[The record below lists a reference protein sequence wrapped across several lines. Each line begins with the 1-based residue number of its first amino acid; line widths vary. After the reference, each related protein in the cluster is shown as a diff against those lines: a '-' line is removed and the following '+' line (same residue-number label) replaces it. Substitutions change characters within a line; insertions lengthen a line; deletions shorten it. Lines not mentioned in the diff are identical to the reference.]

1 MALPPLPSGATKERP
16 PLPPGATAEPTDKSI
31 GVGEAMYTGAK
42 TAVMEPIYG
51 AGEFLPGEFGKG
63 AASRAK
69 ELEQEY
75 QRTVKQQPIATRA
88 GYFPTTVASLLIP
101 GGAGVKMAEGAPL
114 LARALAGGGL
124 AGVVGGGLTPT
135 GKEDYSERLA
145 EKGKGAALGG
155 ALGTALGASAPLVPA
170 AGKAITAIKKGYQ
183 DVTGKTAAKAAQEA
197 EALGTKVKGKTSE
210 LVQERVGAEKQ
221 AQMEAEK
228 SAKELQ
234 SPKNRELQ
242 AQKDITQA
250 SSAVSQKLIADKTRT
265 AKEASD
271 SLSKLSNRAL
281 PEGKAEEELGGL
293 IQPLGKSNVKALSE
307 TRQKS
312 AITETKDPAFERARA
327 KESKGQFIIT
337 DKKSAP
343 LLESA
348 FADLETQI
356 NRTTEPY
363 QSQLKARLQSLKG
376 KEIPLSEGELRVERL
391 KEASI
396 PGYSAKTTKQEPL
409 TLDNAEFMRRMLTD
423 KDLAEATGF
432 AALDIARRGD
442 VAKKLSA
449 AMKEF
454 EPGVGE
460 YLSKYQETSAPITK
474 ALAGRGEKL
483 IEAEKLAEQ
492 EVLYSADKSAVAKY
506 YLDGSKERASRLLD
520 LVGGKP
526 KELVDSVAGL
536 VRARMENMSANQ
548 AKQFL
553 DQGLFDVFPELKSG
567 ATAVAKSKEAAE
579 KAASLVQKQGV
590 IGATGPTGRLAQ
602 ALGSQSSL
610 EKKLAQSAGEA
621 ATTAKKAE
629 DSAIKFETFNTHLG
643 TLSGEDSLLQSKNF
657 LRKMAEDNRIPQDAY
672 QKSLQEI
679 QQAEAAFQK
688 FKDADTLKKNL
699 RRALTY
705 KVLATTVGGGTAY
718 YFTH

>member
-1 MALPPLPSGATKERP
+1 MFTTAPQPEAEAAGSLATLRG
-16 PLPPGATAEPTDKSI
+16 LSSSVLGIPGEITGMMNPKRTEAESVQDATPENIRKLYTKLGSPEPTTEPLKAAQAAGEI
-31 GVGEAMYTGAK
+31 VPLAAAGGTLLKKGLGVGADYLGR
-42 TAVMEPIYG
+42 
-51 AGEFLPGEFGKG
+51 
-63 AASRAK
+63 S
-69 ELEQEY
+69 
-75 QRTVKQQPIATRA
+75 
-88 GYFPTTVASLLIP
+88 SL
-101 GGAGVKMAEGAPL
+101 
-114 LARALAGGGL
+114 
-124 AGVVGGGLTPT
+124 
-135 GKEDYSERLA
+135 
-145 EKGKGAALGG
+145 
-155 ALGTALGASAPLVPA
+155 
-170 AGKAITAIKKGYQ
+170 GKALSRGYEN
-183 DVTGKTAAKAAQEA
+183 VTGKTAAQAAQEA
-197 EALGTKVKGKTSE
+197 EALGAKVKSQTAAGVSE
-210 LVQERVGAEKQ
+210 RAAAERTTEK
-221 AQMEAEK
+221 EA
-228 SAKELQ
+228 SARAKELE
-234 SPKNRELQ
+234 SSKNRDLQ
-242 AQKDITQA
+242 SQADITQA
-250 SSAVSQKLIADKTRT
+250 KGAVSQKLIADK
-265 AKEASD
+265 AKATKAAENA
-271 SLSKLSNRAL
+271 LGNLSNKVAT
-281 PEGKAEEELGGL
+281 EEDVGGL
-293 IQPLGKSNVKALSE
+293 IQPLGKSNVKKL
-307 TRQKS
+307 TDVRQKT
-312 AITETKDPAFERARA
+312 AITETKDPAFDRARSR
-327 KESKGQFIIT
+327 ESNGQFIVT

-376 KEIPLSEGELRVERL
+376 KEVPLSEGELRVERL

-409 TLDNAEFMRRMLTD
+409 TLDQAEFMRRMLTD

-474 ALAGRGEKL
+474 ALAGRGGQL
-483 IEAEKLAEQ
+483 TEAEKLAEQ
-492 EVLYSADKSAVAKY
+492 EILYSADKSATAKY

-526 KELVDSVAGL
+526 KELVDSIAGL
-536 VRARMENMSANQ
+536 VRGKMEKMT
-548 AKQFL
+548 AKQAEDFTK
-553 DQGLFDVFPELKSG
+553 QGLFEVFPELKG
-567 ATAVAKSKEAAE
+567 PANQVLKTKQAEE
-579 KAASLVQKQGV
+579 KAASLLGKQGAV
-590 IGATGPTGRLAQ
+590 AASGPTGRLAQ
-602 ALGSQSSL
+602 ALGTQSSL
-610 EKKLAQSAGEA
+610 EKKLAQSAKEA
-621 ATTAKKAE
+621 ATTAEKAK

-679 QQAEAAFQK
+679 QQAEAAYQK
-688 FKDADTLKKNL
+688 FKDADSLKKSL

-705 KVLATTVGGGTAY
+705 KALATTVGGGTAY